1 MENTE
6 AADTSVADGF
16 KKKGTPK
23 GIEIALIL
31 GYVEVLASTRGSNQ
45 QFRQI
50 ECEHSNGMDTT
61 AGLDA
66 PPLKDPTSQYGYLV
80 YSKTRPTSIVFL
92 GSTIYDLSLAS
103 YTSPSGR
110 TYDIAI
116 LHLLDMSGTKI
127 KILKRR
133 VLHLLVH
140 ILEINNVEALY
151 WQAVT
156 AIPTNDEALHVR
168 HK

>member
-1 MENTE
+1 M
-6 AADTSVADGF
+6 
-16 KKKGTPK
+16 
-23 GIEIALIL
+23 
-31 GYVEVLASTRGSNQ
+31 ASSY
-45 QFRQI
+45 I
-50 ECEHSNGMDTT
+50 
-61 AGLDA
+61 
-66 PPLKDPTSQYGYLV
+66 KD
-80 YSKTRPTSIVFL
+80 
-92 GSTIYDLSLAS
+92 SLNLQ
-103 YTSPSGR
+103 TLR